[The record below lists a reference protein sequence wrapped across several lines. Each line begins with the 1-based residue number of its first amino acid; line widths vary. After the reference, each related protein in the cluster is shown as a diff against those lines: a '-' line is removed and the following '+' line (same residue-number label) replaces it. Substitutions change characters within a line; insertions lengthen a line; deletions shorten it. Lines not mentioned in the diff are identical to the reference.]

1 MEESILK
8 KIIIIFCFVLLLFL
22 TACSEQKTK
31 KILEDLALHSNFKY
45 QLNTSV
51 TDEIKDEFSVFDGFG
66 MYSLV
71 DPRIDVYEDDIN
83 LFMSE
88 NPTTYYDVSG
98 YPNCLDEYVITKII
112 TSDPSIYVYDYSVG
126 DSYDEESVISFM
138 STIGFVK
145 SDMSRF
151 IFENED
157 IRIRLYFD
165 EDNIIYQITVELVS
179 RCNVIF

>member
-1 MEESILK
+1 MK
-8 KIIIIFCFVLLLFL
+8 KIVLIFSFVLLLLL
-22 TACSEQKTK
+22 TACSVQKTEK
-31 KILEDLALHSNFKY
+31 VLVDLALHSNFEY

-51 TDEIKDEFSVFDGFG
+51 TDEIKDKFSVFDGFG
-66 MYSLV
+66 MYTLV
-71 DPRIDVYEDDIN
+71 DPNIDVYEDDIN
-83 LFMSE
+83 VFMSE

-98 YPNCLDEYVITKII
+98 YPNCLDEDVITRIY
-112 TSDPSIYVYDYSVG
+112 TSDPSIYVYNYSVG
-126 DSYDEESVISFM
+126 DTYDEDSVISFM
-138 STIGFVK
+138 NTIGFVK
-145 SDMSRF
+145 SDKSRF